1 VYILSVCVAEAEEM
15 DDFFSMSPAE
25 LANISVSIATGTAK
39 PAYQSAAVTTV
50 ITAEQIKTMGATE
63 LHQVLETVPGLHVS
77 IQAVTNDPM
86 YSMRGI
92 RNEVNSEVLV
102 MLNGTRFSVPYKG
115 SSMTGMV
122 LPVEAIK
129 QIEVIRG
136 PGSALYGADAFAG
149 VINIITKKAEDIDG
163 TEVGIRGGGQGY
175 AKCLGLTQQSL
186 DGLGYR
192 SDFAIC
198 A

>member
-1 VYILSVCVAEAEEM
+1 MLRNYTLPIKSLITVYVLYVCAAEAEEI

-86 YSMRGI
+86 
-92 RNEVNSEVLV
+92 
-102 MLNGTRFSVPYKG
+102 
-115 SSMTGMV
+115 
-122 LPVEAIK
+122 
-129 QIEVIRG
+129 
-136 PGSALYGADAFAG
+136 
-149 VINIITKKAEDIDG
+149 
-163 TEVGIRGGGQGY
+163 
-175 AKCLGLTQQSL
+175 
-186 DGLGYR
+186 
-192 SDFAIC
+192 
-198 A
+198 